1 MYEEFYGFSRRPFS
15 LLPDPGLM
23 YLSKAHRAARDAL
36 QRAVKQKKR
45 VCLMTGEIGA
55 GKTTLKLKL
64 REALGDTLSVGH
76 IPNANDAFDERPS
89 WILRAFGLDADTG
102 DGDQLMRSLI
112 TFLRQQKKRRKHT
125 VLLIDE
131 AQGLSVTALKALHHL
146 GQVARRKHLP
156 FQLFLFGQ
164 KQLRDT
170 LADPDLEQFVRSI
183 DIDHHLNAL
192 DYEETRA
199 LITHRIRQA
208 GGDPKLFTDAA
219 LEAVFQQSGGIP
231 RIISLLCDTGL
242 VYGYMEASPLINSA
256 IINVVGSD
264 RQNAGL
270 AEGMWQAPQPVLM
283 QTPNARRAA
292 RLEDSPAWHD
302 AAAISLPV
310 LAKPARPAPT
320 AMATERNLRA
330 RKQRRRA
337 RLLDTITLLLVIVLG
352 VLLWLGREQ
361 LFGPDSTVASTPPGA
376 VKDSSL
382 ASFGTPSE

>member
-23 YLSKAHRAARDAL
+23 YLSKAHRAALDAL

-64 REALGDTLSVGH
+64 REALGDALSVGH

-102 DGDQLMRSLI
+102 DGDQLFQSLI
-112 TFLRQQKKRRKHT
+112 TFLRQQKKRRKRT

-131 AQGLSVTALKALHHL
+131 AQGLSVAAFKALHHL
-146 GQVARRKHLP
+146 AQVARRKHLP

-164 KQLRDT
+164 KQVRDT

-183 DIDHHLNAL
+183 GIDHHLNAL

-199 LITHRIRQA
+199 LITHRIHQA

-231 RIISLLCDTGL
+231 RIISLLCDT
-242 VYGYMEASPLINSA
+242 
-256 IINVVGSD
+256 
-264 RQNAGL
+264 
-270 AEGMWQAPQPVLM
+270 
-283 QTPNARRAA
+283 
-292 RLEDSPAWHD
+292 AW
-302 AAAISLPV
+302 STV
-310 LAKPARPAPT
+310 TWRPAP
-320 AMATERNLRA
+320 
-330 RKQRRRA
+330 
-337 RLLDTITLLLVIVLG
+337 
-352 VLLWLGREQ
+352 
-361 LFGPDSTVASTPPGA
+361 
-376 VKDSSL
+376 
-382 ASFGTPSE
+382 

>member
-15 LLPDPGLM
+15 LLPDPCLM
-23 YLSKAHRAARDAL
+23 YLSRAHRTALGAL
-36 QRAVKQKKR
+36 QRVVKQRKR

-64 REALGDTLSVGH
+64 QEALVDTFSVGH
-76 IPNANDAFDERPS
+76 IPNANDAFDERPN
-89 WILRAFGLDADTG
+89 WILRAFGLEADSG
-102 DGDQLMRSLI
+102 DGDQLFQSLI
-112 TFLRQQKKRRKHT
+112 TFLRQQKRRRKRT

-131 AQGLSVTALKALHHL
+131 AQGLSVAALKTLHQL
-146 GQVARRKHLP
+146 SQAARRKHLAL
-156 FQLFLFGQ
+156 QLFLFGQ
-164 KQLRDT
+164 KQVRDT
-170 LADPDLEQFVRSI
+170 LTHPDLKQFVRSI
-183 DIDHHLNAL
+183 DVDHHLNAL

-199 LITHRIRQA
+199 LITYRIQSA
-208 GGDPKLFTDAA
+208 GGDPKIFTDAA

-270 AEGMWQAPQPVLM
+270 AEGMWQPPQPVLL
-283 QTPNARRAA
+283 QTPHARGAA
-292 RLEDSPAWHD
+292 RMKDSPAWQD
-302 AAAISLPV
+302 PPTTSLPV
-310 LAKPARPAPT
+310 LRRPATP
-320 AMATERNLRA
+320 APATEQNPRA
-330 RKQRRRA
+330 RQQRRRA

-361 LFGPDSTVASTPPGA
+361 LFAPDSTVASRSPAAG
-376 VKDSSL
+376 KDSDF
-382 ASFGTPSE
+382 ASFGTHSE

>member
-23 YLSKAHRAARDAL
+23 YLSKAHRAALDAL

-64 REALGDTLSVGH
+64 REALGDALSVGH

-89 WILRAFGLDADTG
+89 WILRAFGLDADAG
-102 DGDQLMRSLI
+102 DGDQLFQSLI
-112 TFLRQQKKRRKHT
+112 TFLRQQKKRRKRT

-131 AQGLSVTALKALHHL
+131 AQGLSVAAFKALHHL
-146 GQVARRKHLP
+146 AQVARRNHLP

-164 KQLRDT
+164 KQVRDT

-183 DIDHHLNAL
+183 GIDHHLNAL

-199 LITHRIRQA
+199 LITHRIHQA

-231 RIISLLCDTGL
+231 RIITLLCDTAL

-283 QTPNARRAA
+283 QTPNTRRTA
-292 RLEDSPAWHD
+292 RLEEGPTWHD
-302 AAAISLPV
+302 PTALSLPV
-310 LAKPARPAPT
+310 LKTPVRPAPT
-320 AMATERNLRA
+320 VEQNLRA
-330 RKQRRRA
+330 RQQRHRA
-337 RLLDTITLLLVIVLG
+337 RVLDSITFLLVIVLG

-361 LFGPDSTVASTPPGA
+361 LFAPDDSTVASTPPA
-376 VKDSSL
+376 ANKDSSL
-382 ASFGTPSE
+382 ASFGTQSE